1 VRGLFLLAAISVTG
15 IGTAHAC
22 LAPPFERHAFFA
34 DRPSARLGSGLEML
48 RVQVIDPAS
57 LETTHAD
64 WTMVT
69 VLEAG
74 LGFEAGDKLR
84 VEVDMD
90 SSCSRW
96 GHVDGPAYIV
106 GYVRRLEGKPAVF
119 SARSFRLAQIQRNPV
134 PRRK

>member
-1 VRGLFLLAAISVTG
+1 MKVLLFLAAIAVTG
-15 IGTAHAC
+15 IGTAKAC

-34 DRPSARLGSGLEML
+34 ERPGASLGDDLVML

-69 VLEAG
+69 VLEAE
-74 LGFEAGDKLR
+74 LGFEAGEKLR
-84 VEVDMD
+84 VEADMA

-96 GHVDGPAYIV
+96 GYVDGPAYIV
-106 GYVRRLEGKPAVF
+106 GYVRRPEGKPPVF
-119 SARSFRLAQIQRNPV
+119 SARSFRLEQIQRNPV

>member
-1 VRGLFLLAAISVTG
+1 MLKYQ
-15 IGTAHAC
+15 
-22 LAPPFERHAFFA
+22 FFA
-34 DRPSARLGSGLEML
+34 ML
-48 RVQVIDPAS
+48 SEQAIA
-57 LETTHAD
+57 
-64 WTMVT
+64 
-69 VLEAG
+69 
-74 LGFEAGDKLR
+74 R